1 MALWKHKQLLSGCLC
16 DVASGLSNRNRQFS
30 TGTLN
35 QSLPHDAHECGIPCG
50 VTLTLLKSSSVI
62 NPSWCFLWQ
71 LSQRVMDCRGAS
83 PPVFRS
89 QMVDVK
95 PDLFFLGCVCS
106 AALTGVIISPK
117 HVLPYI
123 VVTIHLA
130 LLVIPHLAEQAFH
143 PRWLSAA
150 AGRTRRSL

>member
-1 MALWKHKQLLSGCLC
+1 MLALFEVLLRNQPLVEFLVTTLAKGNLVVRG
-16 DVASGLSNRNRQFS
+16 VAAY
-30 TGTLN
+30 
-35 QSLPHDAHECGIPCG
+35 LPA
-50 VTLTLLKSSSVI
+50 L
-62 NPSWCFLWQ
+62 
-71 LSQRVMDCRGAS
+71 
-83 PPVFRS
+83 

-130 LLVIPHLAEQAFH
+130 LLVILTLRNGLSIRNGFQHLQVELGGLYDHFAHGQD
-143 PRWLSAA
+143 AA
-150 AGRTRRSL
+150 NPLD